1 MTLHGYL
8 KTQSSSAH
16 HYIVHRFYANAK
28 TNALDKENICVVA
41 VVSMCRSR
49 KIIYKRAVGG
59 VSCRVVSCR
68 IVLVLC
74 FRTRCELSYRP
85 LPSSPLISTIPQTAN
100 PPLNSSPPNRFFF
113 ALASY
118 EPGPNI
124 KLLTNE
130 AGILDIGGAS
140 FAGMVRATGNAFIVF
155 EVFNAGEGVFFVVVE
170 F

>member
-59 VSCRVVSCR
+59 VSCRVVSYR
-68 IVLVLC
+68 VSTVLPHSL
-74 FRTRCELSYRP
+74 RTLVTPTSI
-85 LPSSPLISTIPQTAN
+85 LPSDLHYPSNRQPTPQLFSAK
-100 PPLNSSPPNRFFF
+100 S
-113 ALASY
+113 
-118 EPGPNI
+118 
-124 KLLTNE
+124 LLLR
-130 AGILDIGGAS
+130 AGVL
-140 FAGMVRATGNAFIVF
+140 
-155 EVFNAGEGVFFVVVE
+155 
-170 F
+170 